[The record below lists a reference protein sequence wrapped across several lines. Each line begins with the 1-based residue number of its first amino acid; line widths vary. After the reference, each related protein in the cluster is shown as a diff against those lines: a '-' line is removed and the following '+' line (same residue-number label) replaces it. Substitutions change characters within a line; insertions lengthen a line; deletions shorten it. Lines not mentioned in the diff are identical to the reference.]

1 MREVFEVE
9 LSSRSRRGV
18 QLILPAQPY
27 DMLDAV
33 EQLRLEEGETI
44 KWVLPR
50 DGCFGYDEVFQVLD
64 RSGSLYELNAL
75 AQRLSVLGDGQ
86 QAVLDGLL
94 KLEPEN
100 RHGCAIIPIP
110 RLIDLAYSTDCC
122 HMVEGITT
130 DAQLGRFCAESGFV
144 PGADDLSDKM
154 FALLDF
160 ARIGREFRE
169 AEGGVFT
176 AQGYVQRHDDLRQVY
191 ETLDLTLQIPDYTIL
206 AETASGCEVKLPV
219 PMGGPTGNEPAQCL
233 DCAAPALTG
242 LTATLGTLDMLAR
255 RLAEL
260 KVDGELLKYRA
271 VLEATG
277 CDDICRALILADE
290 LDQYM
295 LDFNC
300 YTPKEV
306 GMSAL
311 HFIVPQREIAALL
324 PHVDLEQYGQAL
336 IQAGGGMLTGYGLI
350 ERVGHEPIRSMGQ
363 EPTRGGMEMM

>member
-86 QAVLDGLL
+86 QAALDGLL